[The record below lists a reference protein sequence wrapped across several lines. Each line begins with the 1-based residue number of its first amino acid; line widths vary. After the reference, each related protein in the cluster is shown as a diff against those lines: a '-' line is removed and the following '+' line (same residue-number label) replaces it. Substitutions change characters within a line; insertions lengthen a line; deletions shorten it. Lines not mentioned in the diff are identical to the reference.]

1 MTLALFISAPASGQG
16 KTTFTAALARLLVR
30 TGKKVR
36 VFKTGP
42 DYLDPQILEQASR
55 QPVQQLDL
63 WMSGEAWCRH
73 QFYLA
78 AQAADVIIVEGAM
91 GLLDGTP
98 SSADLAATFGIPI
111 LLLMDVSGMAQTAG
125 ALAEGLARHRDDC
138 RMVGLVANNCASQRH
153 RELVEETL
161 SVELPLVAAIPRT
174 EGISLPER
182 HLGLVQDQEVTDELE
197 QCFEQGADLLE
208 QTDILRWMESLSP
221 VVFAPAQEAE
231 AEPFKVEPLLA
242 GKTIAIAKDVAF
254 SFIYDSN
261 IQLLQQ
267 MGARLRYFSPLVDR
281 AIPDCDALW
290 LPGGYPELHAERLA
304 TNADMLAS
312 LQALHQQGKPILA
325 ECGGFLYCLQSIT
338 NLQGE
343 DFAMA
348 GLMAGRG
355 VMRERG
361 GCQGMQTAPLPE
373 GLVRGHAHH
382 RSASIDTP
390 EPIAYGQRQRHPAP
404 GEAIYRQGSLTATY
418 LHLFFASNPAAIA
431 GIFGAKT

>member
-1 MTLALFISAPASGQG
+1 MSVALFISAPASGQG

-30 TGKKVR
+30 EGKRVK

-63 WMSGEAWCRH
+63 WMAGEARCRH

-78 AQAADVIIVEGAM
+78 AQTADVILVEGAM

-125 ALAEGLARHRDDC
+125 ALAEGLARYRDDY
-138 RMVGLVANNCASQRH
+138 RIVGLVANNCASQRH

-161 SVELPLVAAIPRT
+161 SAELPLVAAIPRAD
-174 EGISLPER
+174 GITLPER
-182 HLGLVQDQEVTDELE
+182 HLGLVQAQEVSAELE
-197 QCFEQGADLLE
+197 VCFERGADLLQ
-208 QTDILRWMESLSP
+208 QTGILRWMESLPP
-221 VVFAPAQEAE
+221 VTFAAAQELQ
-231 AEPFKVEPLLA
+231 VEPLLA

-267 MGARLRYFSPLVDR
+267 MGARLRYFSPLQDTV
-281 AIPDCDALW
+281 IPDCDALW
-290 LPGGYPELHAERLA
+290 LPGGYPELHAQRLM
-304 TNADMLAS
+304 TNTGMQAS
-312 LQALHQQGKPILA
+312 LRALHQQGKPILA
-325 ECGGFLYCLQSIT
+325 ECGGFLYCLQSLT
-338 NLQGE
+338 NLHGE
-343 DFAMA
+343 EFMMA
-348 GLMAGRG
+348 GLMAGKG

-361 GCQGMQTAPLPE
+361 GCQGMQSAPLPE

-382 RSASIDTP
+382 RSASCDTP
-390 EPIAYGQRQRHPAP
+390 EPYAYGQRQRHPAP
-404 GEAIYRQGSLTATY
+404 GEAVYRQGSLTATY
-418 LHLFFASNPAAIA
+418 LHLFFASNPQAIA
-431 GIFGAKT
+431 DLFAGVERL